1 MFCNNCGK
9 EVGENQKYCN
19 NCGASI
25 AGGTSLNTTT
35 DQASP
40 VGSPTGVQPAAM
52 KRKRR
57 TQAFAAV
64 FAALTIVT
72 MLLGWFSV
80 SVSVSQGGLNEI
92 RSYAY
97 WIGLSQSSVN
107 VLAGE
112 KTLTATVFTV
122 ADTLKGISATVR
134 ALQRELNHLPIGNIS
149 DAVTAVRAASALM
162 GAIKIAVITAVCA
175 MLVFIFTT
183 FTGWKKSALIGQ
195 IGGVLALLA
204 AIVFAVSMGVASS
217 SVSRLLI
224 DLGAFNYVRLKISA
238 SLWVYL
244 TMALGASDVVFIA
257 FNKKKNFG

>member
-19 NCGASI
+19 DCGASI
-25 AGGTSLNTTT
+25 TGGTSLNTTT
-35 DQASP
+35 DQAPSAG
-40 VGSPTGVQPAAM
+40 GSVAVQPAAM
-52 KRKRR
+52 KRKKRM
-57 TQAFAAV
+57 QAFAAV

-80 SVSVSQGGLNEI
+80 SVSVSQRGLGEI
-92 RSYAY
+92 RSYAF

-112 KTLTATVFTV
+112 RTLTATVFAV
-122 ADTLKGISATVR
+122 ADTFKGISTIVR
-134 ALQRELNHLPIGNIS
+134 ALQRELDT

-162 GAIKIAVITAVCA
+162 GVIKIAVMAAVCA

-195 IGGVLALLA
+195 IGGWLALLA
-204 AIVFAVSMGVASS
+204 AVVFAVSIGIASLYLS
-217 SVSRLLI
+217 DLLVDMDVS
-224 DLGAFNYVRLKISA
+224 DYVRLKISA
-238 SLWVYL
+238 SIWVYL
-244 TMALGASDVVFIA
+244 TIALGAFDIIFIA
-257 FNKKKNFG
+257 LRKKVITGE